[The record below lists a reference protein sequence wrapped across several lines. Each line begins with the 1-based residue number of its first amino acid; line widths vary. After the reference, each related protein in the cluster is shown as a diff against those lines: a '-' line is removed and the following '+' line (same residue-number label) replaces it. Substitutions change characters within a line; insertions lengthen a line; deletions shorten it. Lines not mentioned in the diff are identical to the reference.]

1 MSDLI
6 IENKKITKK
15 GDVWYINIPKA
26 LVDSGVLSPEKEY
39 NIIIKDSEN
48 KNQDKNQPIEVL
60 P

>member
-39 NIIIKDSEN
+39 SIIIKESN
-48 KNQDKNQPIEVL
+48 DKNQSQGV
-60 P
+60 